1 MIKRL
6 FGARLLDARLALAGK
21 NTMGGRRID
30 DGRGLFI
37 RQQMWKVKFL
47 TIRFNS

>member
-30 DGRGLFI
+30 DGRAFLN
-37 RQQMWKVKFL
+37 RQ
-47 TIRFNS
+47 